1 MQFWVNEETQ
11 ETTGLSE
18 CWRVRRGAGRSL
30 VLEEVSEGVRTLA
43 GEAAGVREWDTEV
56 CTVKSGKVLGS
67 DKLWGM
73 AEEGLGQCSVR
84 GPVTELRC

>member
-18 CWRVRRGAGRSL
+18 CWRVHRGAGRSL

-43 GEAAGVREWDTEV
+43 GEAAGVREWDTDL
-56 CTVKSGKVLGS
+56 CTVKSGKVLVATSCGEWQRKVWVS
-67 DKLWGM
+67 AVSG
-73 AEEGLGQCSVR
+73 VR
-84 GPVTELRC
+84 